1 MATTVSRLK
10 ATLKKKQKK
19 YDMLIKKKR
28 ILFAKVEKVDDMSEM
43 VASEIEEIEYKL
55 HGLKRKVK

>member
-1 MATTVSRLK
+1 M
-10 ATLKKKQKK
+10 LKKKQKK
-19 YDMLIKKKR
+19 YDMLMKKKR
-28 ILFAKVEKVDDMSEM
+28 ILFAKVEKVDDMGEM